1 MAGVVINGIAYDH
14 GSLSVEIVALGEA
27 TGQMKAFTDL
37 SYDDGVSRSKQRGAE
52 RVATVGTEGEYD
64 ANLSGS
70 FLRTMFD
77 ALQGWFAGRSLPWYG
92 THFQTVVQYW
102 NVGEPKHQDVIPD
115 CQWQKRSFSSSSGT
129 DPNKVA
135 VEMFVLGTIFF
146 DGVDGYG
153 NKLSA

>member
-1 MAGVVINGIAYDH
+1 
-14 GSLSVEIVALGEA
+14 
-27 TGQMKAFTDL
+27 
-37 SYDDGVSRSKQRGAE
+37 
-52 RVATVGTEGEYD
+52 
-64 ANLSGS
+64 
-70 FLRTMFD
+70 MFD

-146 DGVDGYG
+146 DGADGYG